1 LLLIRPTPFSDE
13 SLESYIMRLAYSNGY
28 IKASRFWSAIRQTV
42 DKSNLRH
49 INIPDRLGSV
59 NPYQAK
65 KSSSLRIKALQYLST
80 LSNQEPLP
88 LLALSIFRN
97 ANPYSLNTQS
107 VIQNGKTLPRQFV
120 KLTPPICPD
129 CLRESNY
136 IRQIWSFWPYENCHK
151 HKKSL
156 ISVCSCDES
165 ISVFEDPIIGAC
177 QHCGISYSELKRVE
191 SNKHHLIVSAWL
203 ANAENTCLPKVN
215 QSHKYGLVLWWLKLN
230 KLNLSEFNVEDFV
243 LFFSD
248 WPNNFHRYLEQK
260 WTHFIEF
267 GTKPVEQANF
277 KDMFSD
283 LLLISS
289 KLPSS
294 RFSENIILPEIYEY
308 FNDNVLGNNN
318 EFLSLKINSIEAAI
332 LLNTSTEQIA
342 ALVNLGELKSTIRT
356 KSGELLSLNQYAFEL
371 GDLFFLWQAG
381 FQTEYSNLSIL
392 TSRW

>member
-1 LLLIRPTPFSDE
+1 
-13 SLESYIMRLAYSNGY
+13 MRLAYSNGY
-28 IKASRFWSAIRQTV
+28 IKASCFWSVIRQTV

-49 INIPDRLGSV
+49 INIPDKLGSV
-59 NPYQAK
+59 NPYHAK
-65 KSSSLRIKALQYLST
+65 KSSSLRVKALQHLST

-97 ANPYSLNTQS
+97 ANPYSLNAQS

-120 KLTPPICPD
+120 KLTSPVCPD

-156 ISVCSCDES
+156 INVCSCGEG
-165 ISVFEDPIIGAC
+165 ISVYEDPIIGVC
-177 QHCGISYSELKRVE
+177 RHCSISYSELNSVE
-191 SNKHHLIVSAWL
+191 ANEHHLIVSAWL
-203 ANAENTCLPKVN
+203 GDSENTCLPKVN

-230 KLNLSEFNVEDFV
+230 QLNLFEFNVEDFV

-248 WPNNFHRYLEQK
+248 WPNNFHRYLEKK
-260 WTHFIEF
+260 WTHFYEF
-267 GTKPVEQANF
+267 GTKPVAQANF
-277 KDMFSD
+277 KDIFGD
-283 LLLISS
+283 LLLISL

-294 RFSENIILPEIYEY
+294 RFSENIILPEIYGY
-308 FNDNVLGNNN
+308 LNDNVLSNSN

-342 ALVNLGELKSTIRT
+342 SLVNLGELKSNIRT

-381 FQTEYSNLSIL
+381 FQTEYSSISIL